1 MHSAPDCD
9 ARLCG
14 VFEEYLVGHLSDE
27 ELRRRVPGCGWGP
40 TRLAERLDLYR
51 SDFWRK
57 WSGRRLDIDDLSRDH
72 ILSLFGIT
80 AAARS
85 AALAALLDKVEQ
97 PPFGEGRW
105 TTREAMLFELAE
117 VMDRGHSAANLM
129 AALRLVSGFDSTP
142 EDSSLERPVRS
153 LGLSQDDWDSA
164 MDVLSGWLG
173 GLPPWWRERIDW
185 S

>member
-1 MHSAPDCD
+1 
-9 ARLCG
+9 
-14 VFEEYLVGHLSDE
+14 
-27 ELRRRVPGCGWGP
+27 
-40 TRLAERLDLYR
+40 
-51 SDFWRK
+51 
-57 WSGRRLDIDDLSRDH
+57 
-72 ILSLFGIT
+72 
-80 AAARS
+80 
-85 AALAALLDKVEQ
+85 
-97 PPFGEGRW
+97 
-105 TTREAMLFELAE
+105 MLFELAE